1 MNDKNISLTDR
12 VWLALCRFLAEN
24 KVPFFSA
31 LAAGFLTH
39 GFALTNKLVN
49 HDEIESLFG
58 KGATITSGRWGLEL
72 VKVLFPDWSMP
83 WIYGS
88 ISILLM
94 ALAVCAAV
102 RVLGLRSKPMQA
114 LLGMLVL
121 SFPALTGNFCF
132 MFTSAA
138 YALAFFLAV
147 ISVEQYLK
155 GGRLHVC
162 LAMLCLVMALSMY
175 QAYISVAASIY
186 VVLMILRALDGAGVK
201 DNVLFGIKA
210 LLMMALSIAVY
221 YAVTLLVFRF
231 TGAEFNAYVTE
242 NVTGD
247 VGLLRRLRMAYDAF
261 FYIFSFRNFYVI
273 TSEVSRYIHIALAL
287 LILVSLGIVTVQREK
302 KNVLRALMSAVL
314 TALLPLSICC
324 MYLIM
329 SRESIHTLVMYS
341 FVAVYMLL
349 IALLERLNI
358 RGIKDLA
365 ALLLTVVLISNVYFG
380 NMTYL
385 KLKLQYENAYSFY
398 TALMAQVKNTEG
410 FDENTQLAII
420 GRQDNLLHTFPELD
434 TDLLMG
440 PANELVNIYSRE
452 NFIKYYLGFDIPF
465 APEETLQKL
474 NEDERVQQMA
484 EYPYY
489 GSVRKIDGCIV
500 VKLG

>member
-1 MNDKNISLTDR
+1 MNDKNLSLADR
-12 VWLALCRFLAEN
+12 LWLSWGRFFAEN
-24 KVPFFSA
+24 KVPF
-31 LAAGFLTH
+31 LASLLAGLLTH

-83 WIYGS
+83 WIYGC

-94 ALAVCAAV
+94 ALAVCTAV
-102 RVLGLRSKPMQA
+102 RILGLRSKPMQA

-155 GGRLHVC
+155 GGKLHIC

-210 LLMMALSIAVY
+210 LLMMAVSIAVY

-273 TSEVSRYIHIALAL
+273 TSEVSRYIHIALAR

-302 KNVLRALMSAVL
+302 KNVLRALMPAVL

-465 APEETLQKL
+465 ASEEELASL
-474 NEDERVQQMA
+474 GEDARVQEMA

-489 GSVRKIDGCIV
+489 GSVKKIDDYMV